1 MNTSQEK
8 RKLEWSRPL
17 IYEVHYPLQIKSTQD
32 RMNWIAA
39 MMVDTRL
46 NDRDKLILTR
56 LAMHLNL
63 KTGRCD
69 PSHGLLAFELSIAG
83 DRKNGE
89 RVIRRSLERAAGLR
103 WVKRQARNGGNT
115 QYRKQSNKY
124 WLDVPEDVFF
134 LKGSRPIGQIEPT
147 DRTNEGGAIGLHS
160 PINSEVEYMKYK
172 SSVLSERAPQQ
183 AAVPLKEKIAIE
195 GSKKKAAI
203 ELDDSDIQTVVDFL
217 VNEDGP
223 VSLGA
228 ILRFA
233 KDSHRAE
240 HIRTA
245 DVLEMARLGY
255 LTRLHD
261 SRFELGP
268 KADPDE

>member
-1 MNTSQEK
+1 
-8 RKLEWSRPL
+8 
-17 IYEVHYPLQIKSTQD
+17 
-32 RMNWIAA
+32 
-39 MMVDTRL
+39 
-46 NDRDKLILTR
+46 
-56 LAMHLNL
+56 
-63 KTGRCD
+63 
-69 PSHGLLAFELSIAG
+69 
-83 DRKNGE
+83 
-89 RVIRRSLERAAGLR
+89 
-103 WVKRQARNGGNT
+103 
-115 QYRKQSNKY
+115 
-124 WLDVPEDVFF
+124 
-134 LKGSRPIGQIEPT
+134 
-147 DRTNEGGAIGLHS
+147 
-160 PINSEVEYMKYK
+160 MKYK